1 MAPYD
6 TIALFVSDPA
16 VLASLQFA
24 LTVEGFEPIVEATE
38 PGARAVVI
46 DRGNLAEGLKLLDE
60 MRGSGNQAAAFILA
74 TCPPPRL
81 TATAA
86 AMGATLIEKPLR
98 GDELARALRTGLQTE
113 KVA

>member
-1 MAPYD
+1 MAPHD

-24 LTVEGFEPIVEATE
+24 LTVEGFQPVVEGAD
-38 PGARAVVI
+38 PGARALVI
-46 DRGNLAEGLKLLDE
+46 DRGDLAEGLKLLDE
-60 MRGSGNQAAAFILA
+60 MRGSGNQAAAFVLA
-74 TCPPPRL
+74 TCPRPRL
-81 TATAA
+81 KATAA

-98 GDELARALRTGLQTE
+98 GDELARALRTGLQAG